1 MFSRQLRNTIE
12 KDDPVTISHG
22 TSQCS
27 SALIY
32 INISK
37 NTFLYAGIRN
47 QQVKTKKIECD
58 PNLKTREKIECILY
72 YKILTSI
79 QSVIFRS
86 LCDRAMVKYVTL

>member
-47 QQVKTKKIECD
+47 QQVKTREEIECD
-58 PNLKTREKIECILY
+58 PNL
-72 YKILTSI
+72 I
-79 QSVIFRS
+79 QSVI
-86 LCDRAMVKYVTL
+86 CHYVTE